1 MFNFIINFIKAT
13 FGAVAMFV
21 VFLVMCLFG
30 YFIYWFVEFM
40 FVGAV
45 ESEWITNEYVVTVI
59 QWIFEGQYSDIIEI
73 ILVVGFGV
81 MWVFGKADD

>member
-1 MFNFIINFIKAT
+1 MFKFIFDFIRAT
-13 FGAVAMFV
+13 FGVLAMFIL
-21 VFLVMCLFG
+21 FLFMCLIG
-30 YFIYWFVEFM
+30 YYLYWFLEYM

-45 ESEWITNEYVVTVI
+45 TNEWITNEYVTTAI
-59 QWIFEGQYSDIIEI
+59 RWIFEGQYSDIIEI